1 MLILL
6 LVVPLIVLIIS
17 IIKFRDPFA
26 AVTTLASVFVMFAMT
41 ALCANFAKDDI
52 HRIAVVS
59 KTDLVEFTDDVYV
72 LEVWDKDNQVEYQY
86 LRPDAMF
93 NERTVKDKDD
103 ITIQYDKS
111 LKPCLVEYEREW
123 TSGFAK
129 FVFCAK
135 PINEEV
141 IYLPDYSNLSVMWN
155 N

>member
-6 LVVPLIVLIIS
+6 FVVPLIVFIIS

-26 AVTTLASVFVMFAMT
+26 VVTTLVSIFVMLAIT
-41 ALCANFAKDDI
+41 ALGANFAKDDI

-59 KTDLVEFTDDVYV
+59 KNDLVEFTDNVYV
-72 LEVWDKDNQVEYQY
+72 LEVWDKDSQVEYQY

-93 NERTVKDKDD
+93 NERTIKDKDD

-111 LKPCLVEYEREW
+111 LKPCLIEYKREW

-129 FVFCAK
+129 FIFCAEPK
-135 PINEEV
+135 NEEV
-141 IYLPDYSNLSVMWN
+141 IYLPSYSNLSVMWN